1 MSASAHNATR
11 PGDPPPEAPRADAG
25 AVGVWSIGVA
35 VYFVAVIFRTSPGRG
50 RPRRGR
56 PLPRG
61 RLPALSTFSILQ
73 LLVYAGMQIPVGL
86 LVDRLGTK
94 KVLSI
99 GAVLFTAGQLGF
111 AFSPSYGTALASR
124 ALLGCGDAMTF
135 ISVLRLGTRWFPARR
150 GPLVAQLAGLVGM
163 AGNLVSTLVLSR
175 LLHGVGWTAAFA
187 GSALAG
193 AVVLV
198 LTLLFLKDHPEG
210 QEPEPSAHR
219 GAAYVRRQIAAS
231 WREPGTRLGL
241 WVHFTTQFPAMV
253 FLLLWGLPFLVEAQG
268 LSRATA
274 GELLTL
280 VVLSNMV
287 IGLVYGQIVARHH
300 AARLHAGAGHGERH
314 RAAVGGHAGLPR
326 ATTRR
331 CGSLLVL
338 CAVLGACGPASMIG
352 FDFARPAN
360 PPERQGTA
368 SGITNMGGFIASMT
382 TPVRDRCAAGRDRGR
397 LHRGVQRRVRAAGA
411 RGEPDP
417 AAAGGGRRGGSG
429 SGWWRAAWRRC
440 TCPRPEPGA
449 FRLPTRPHSAGRPV
463 TPWGRSP
470 SAACAGRVATASPR
484 SSAGSP
490 PPGPGRPPSS
500 PGPPTASGGPG
511 RRRDGRRSPSR
522 G

>member
-1 MSASAHNATR
+1 MSRGSASL
-11 PGDPPPEAPRADAG
+11 PGDPPGGRRAAAIWG
-25 AVGVWSIGVA
+25 IGVS
-35 VYFVAVIFRTSPGRG
+35 VYFVAVIFRTSLGVAGLDAADRFHVG
-50 RPRRGR
+50 AS
-56 PLPRG
+56 
-61 RLPALSTFSILQ
+61 ALSTFSILQ

-94 KVLSI
+94 RMLTI
-99 GAVLFTAGQLGF
+99 GAVLFTVGQLGF

-163 AGNLVSTLVLSR
+163 AGNLVSTLVLAR
-175 LLHGVGWTAAFA
+175 LLHGVGWTPAFA

-198 LTLLFLKDHPEG
+198 LVFLFLKDHPEG
-210 QEPEPSAHR
+210 YEPEPFPHQ
-219 GAAYVRRQIAAS
+219 GAVYVRRQIAAS

-253 FLLLWGLPFLVEAQG
+253 FLLLWGLPFLVQAQG

-280 VVLSNMV
+280 VVLSNMM

-300 AARLHAGAGHGERH
+300 TARLPLALGTVAATAVVWGATLVYPAEHA
-314 RAAVGGHAGLPR
+314 PMW
-326 ATTRR
+326 
-331 CGSLLVL
+331 LLVVL

-368 SGITNMGGFIASMT
+368 SGITNMGGFVASMT
-382 TPVRDRCAAGRDRGR
+382 TLFAVGVLLDATGDNYTVAFSCVFVLQALGVSQILRLRGR
-397 LHRGVQRRVRAAGA
+397 AVRRERERLVASRV
-411 RGEPDP
+411 ETVHVP
-417 AAAGGGRRGGSG
+417 A
-429 SGWWRAAWRRC
+429 
-440 TCPRPEPGA
+440 
-449 FRLPTRPHSAGRPV
+449 
-463 TPWGRSP
+463 
-470 SAACAGRVATASPR
+470 
-484 SSAGSP
+484 
-490 PPGPGRPPSS
+490 
-500 PGPPTASGGPG
+500 
-511 RRRDGRRSPSR
+511 
-522 G
+522 

>member
-1 MSASAHNATR
+1 MSKATL
-11 PGDPPPEAPRADAG
+11 PGDPPGGRRAVA
-25 AVGVWSIGVA
+25 VWSIGVA
-35 VYFVAVIFRTSPGRG
+35 VYFVAVVFRTSLGVAGLDAADRFHVNAS
-50 RPRRGR
+50 
-56 PLPRG
+56 
-61 RLPALSTFSILQ
+61 ALSAFSILQ

-111 AFSPSYGTALASR
+111 AFSPSYGSALASR

-163 AGNLVSTLVLSR
+163 AGNLVSTLVLAR
-175 LLHGVGWTAAFA
+175 LLHGIGWTPAFA

-193 AVVLV
+193 VVVLA

-210 QEPEPSAHR
+210 YEPGPSPHQ
-219 GAAYVRRQIAAS
+219 GAAYVRRQIAAA
-231 WREPGTRLGL
+231 WREPGTRLGM

-253 FLLLWGLPFLVEAQG
+253 FLLLWGLPFLVQAQG

-300 AARLHAGAGHGERH
+300 AARMPLALGT
-314 RAAVGGHAGLPR
+314 AAATALLW
-326 ATTRR
+326 ATTLAYP
-331 CGSLLVL
+331 GAHAPLWLLVVL
-338 CAVLGACGPASMIG
+338 CTVLGACGPASMLG

-382 TPVRDRCAAGRDRGR
+382 TLFAIGVLLDATGDDYTVAFSAVFVLQALGISQILR
-397 LHRGVQRRVRAAGA
+397 LRSRAARRERERLVA
-411 RGEPDP
+411 SRVETVHVP
-417 AAAGGGRRGGSG
+417 AA
-429 SGWWRAAWRRC
+429 
-440 TCPRPEPGA
+440 
-449 FRLPTRPHSAGRPV
+449 
-463 TPWGRSP
+463 
-470 SAACAGRVATASPR
+470 
-484 SSAGSP
+484 
-490 PPGPGRPPSS
+490 
-500 PGPPTASGGPG
+500 
-511 RRRDGRRSPSR
+511 
-522 G
+522 